1 MNYKDMGARI
11 RKVRKRSCM
20 TQEQLAE
27 KVGISPSYMGHI
39 ERGTRSASL
48 DVMVSLCNV
57 LSVTPEYLLQ
67 ASLDSLNAVPAEL
80 NEWDKEKLIEFLRF
94 AQDTVRGWK
103 T

>member
-1 MNYKDMGARI
+1 
-11 RKVRKRSCM
+11 
-20 TQEQLAE
+20 
-27 KVGISPSYMGHI
+27 
-39 ERGTRSASL
+39 
-48 DVMVSLCNV
+48 MVSLCNV
-57 LSVTPEYLLQ
+57 LNVTPEYLLQ